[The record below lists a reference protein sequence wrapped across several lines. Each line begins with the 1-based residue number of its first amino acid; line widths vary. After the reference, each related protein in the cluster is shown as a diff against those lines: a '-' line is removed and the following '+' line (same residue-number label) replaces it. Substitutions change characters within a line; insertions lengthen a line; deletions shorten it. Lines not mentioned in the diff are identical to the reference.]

1 MSFQVGKKIKSR
13 KKNLSM
19 TYVLI
24 REEINLIEV
33 VAEIITGIYLLNLV
47 NLKTENGISME
58 INVVLEQPY
67 IF

>member
-1 MSFQVGKKIKSR
+1 MNEKAMSFQVGRKIKSR

-24 REEINLIEV
+24 GEEINLMEV

-47 NLKTENGISME
+47 NLKTENGISM
-58 INVVLEQPY
+58 
-67 IF
+67 